1 MASFIRIAAILAAG
15 ALCAFAADIS
25 GKWTGQVQRG
35 GNTVET
41 TFEFKVS
48 GETLTGTVSDSNN
61 TMKIEDG
68 KVSGDAVS
76 FSVETQ
82 RGKRTFKGNVAGSE
96 IKFRREGG
104 QNVSEFTAKRAG
116 S

>member
-1 MASFIRIAAILAAG
+1 MTNLIRIATILAASAVC
-15 ALCAFAADIS
+15 ALAADIS
-25 GKWTGQVQRG
+25 GKWTGQVPRG
-35 GNTVET
+35 GNTIDT

-68 KVSGDAVS
+68 KVSGGSVT
-76 FSVETQ
+76 FTVETQ
-82 RGKRTFKGNVAGSE
+82 RGKRTFKGTVSGTE

-104 QNVSEFTAKRAG
+104 QNASEFTAKRAG

>member
-1 MASFIRIAAILAAG
+1 MLTVFRSALFLAAF
-15 ALCAFAADIS
+15 ALCALAADIS

-35 GNTVET
+35 NNTIET
-41 TFEFKVS
+41 TFEFHVS
-48 GETLTGTVSDSNN
+48 GETLAGTVTDRNS

-68 KVSGDAVS
+68 KISGDTLT
-76 FSVETQ
+76 FQVETQ
-82 RGKRTFKGNVAGSE
+82 RGKRTFKGTVTGNE

-104 QNVSEFTAKRAG
+104 QNPSEFVAKRA